1 MTIAHTPIESH
12 ETHSRRL
19 LEHAEEQLLKGD
31 RLQASEK
38 AWGAVAHRLK
48 AIAER
53 RGWRYGSHADVNRVV
68 GRLAREMREPR
79 LNTLVSVAHSLHQNY
94 YEDAMPE
101 ELIQHNIDDMR
112 EMLDTLARA
121 A

>member
-1 MTIAHTPIESH
+1 MIG
-12 ETHSRRL
+12 SRPP
-19 LEHAEEQLLKGD
+19 K
-31 RLQASEK
+31 
-38 AWGAVAHRLK
+38 
-48 AIAER
+48 R
-53 RGWRYGSHADVNRVV
+53 RGEPLHIGSRPSRSNGGWRYRSHADVNRVV
-68 GRLAREMREPR
+68 GRLARDMQEPR